1 MRANDPII
9 ILEEAKFIWTY
20 EEIKRAHSLFKQGIK
35 PTIVAEILEQDILD
49 VSLLLIHLINKN
61 LI

>member
-20 EEIKRAHSLFKQGIK
+20 EEINRACSLFKQGIK
-35 PTIVAEILEQDILD
+35 PTVVAEILEQDILN